1 MAEHEQLDLGYR
13 LLDLDLVDSEGIR
26 CGKVDDLV
34 LAGGPGEP
42 AYVAAIRTGYGALPP
57 RFPRRLRSLARRLF
71 GDNATDIPS
80 RAVEDFDARVE
91 LNAPM
96 RELGL

>member
-1 MAEHEQLDLGYR
+1 MAEHEQLDLAYR

-34 LAGGPGEP
+34 LTGEPGEP
-42 AYVAAIRTGYGALPP
+42 TYVAAIRTGYGALPA
-57 RFPRRLRSLARRLF
+57 RFPRRLRSLARRLL